1 MDYRDD
7 CPPGKPR
14 LPSRQ
19 CVPPDAPYLQH
30 TTRGRCANGGTG
42 AGAVLRTGNEG
53 LHQIDLAEL
62 LEVKPITLAR
72 LLDQL
77 AKAGLVARRA
87 DPGDRRAYRIFLTP
101 ATAPHLESVE
111 AVAASVRADALR
123 SLNRQEITA
132 LFSALRTIR
141 DNLASH

>member
-1 MDYRDD
+1 M
-7 CPPGKPR
+7 
-14 LPSRQ
+14 
-19 CVPPDAPYLQH
+19 
-30 TTRGRCANGGTG
+30 
-42 AGAVLRTGNEG
+42 
-53 LHQIDLAEL
+53 